1 MLRAGNLQ
9 QNCREVLQDGVARV
23 QACGPPAP
31 VFPGHFDFF
40 EHLSANRTAPVML
53 AFPRARLL
61 SLELRFDESLTT
73 TEDWDFIMRCAGP
86 LGCADTAEVSSIY
99 RYWETGECS
108 RTVHQEAEWQANFA
122 ALTAKWD
129 AAPFTLPA
137 GSLAALRQMAA
148 ASAELPGLRAE
159 HAAFR
164 LALLRLAR
172 GGAPLPFADRLLDPN
187 ADATALRRDILAI
200 LDSRSWRLSAPLRRF
215 RRLDRDAL
223 ATLPAARLAEI
234 LAGLRTSFSWR
245 ITAPIRWRYA
255 APSAAGKAGP

>member
-1 MLRAGNLQ
+1 
-9 QNCREVLQDGVARV
+9 
-23 QACGPPAP
+23 
-31 VFPGHFDFF
+31 
-40 EHLSANRTAPVML
+40 
-53 AFPRARLL
+53 
-61 SLELRFDESLTT
+61 
-73 TEDWDFIMRCAGP
+73 
-86 LGCADTAEVSSIY
+86 
-99 RYWETGECS
+99 
-108 RTVHQEAEWQANFA
+108 
-122 ALTAKWD
+122 
-129 AAPFTLPA
+129 
-137 GSLAALRQMAA
+137 MAA